1 MARIR
6 KPIPKTQKQISIDQQ
21 TPTDPRYGN
30 PNIPLPT
37 NENETGIPFNR
48 SEKLYWK
55 GDPSKPFTI
64 GLQDLDEAVFFY
76 FQNVIKP
83 FVYQNGERRQV
94 PVIYGSPERWKLYQR
109 DGYYRDKKG
118 SIMLPI
124 IVIKR
129 DTITKDRTV
138 YNKLD
143 ANSPNLYGTF
153 QRGYNPKNFYS
164 NWAAIKNKIPAKQF
178 YAVAVPDFV
187 TLEYSVLVQTYYM
200 EQLNKIIESCEY
212 ASDAYWGNPER
223 FKFRAFIDSF
233 TTATELN
240 DNRDR
245 LVKGTFN
252 IRLRGYIIPDTVQ
265 KDMTAITK
273 YNSKSKFIIQM
284 ETTYNDEI
292 FEPGVT
298 KTRDGRTRR
307 KRDIDGNL
315 ANVEDAPSGT
325 EIKNEPGTGLK
336 G

>member
-1 MARIR
+1 MSQIR

-21 TPTDPRYGN
+21 RPSDPRYGN

-37 NENETGIPFNR
+37 NENQTGIPFNR
-48 SEKLYWK
+48 SEKLSWE
-55 GDPSKPFTI
+55 GDTTKPFTI
-64 GLQDLDEAVFFY
+64 GLQDLDEAVFYY
-76 FQNVIKP
+76 FTNVIKP
-83 FVYQNGERRQV
+83 FVYQNGERREV
-94 PVIYGSPERWKLYQR
+94 PIIYGSPERWKSYQR

-124 IVIKR
+124 IVVKR

-153 QRGYNPKNFYS
+153 QRAYNPKNFYN

-187 TLEYSVLVQTYYM
+187 NLEYSVIVQTYYM

-212 ASDAYWGNPER
+212 ASDAYWGDPER

-233 TTATELN
+233 STATELTTG
-240 DNRDR
+240 RDR

-252 IRLRGYIIPDTVQ
+252 IRLRGYIIPDTIQ
-265 KDMTAITK
+265 KDLNSISK
-273 YNSKSKFIIQM
+273 YNSKSKFIVQM
-284 ETTYNDEI
+284 ETTSNSEI
-292 FEPGVT
+292 FDVGVGKT
-298 KTRDGRTRR
+298 KDGRTRR
-307 KRDIDGNL
+307 QRENKDNL
-315 ANVEDAPSGT
+315 SNISDMSPGT
-325 EIKNEPGTGLK
+325 ELKN
-336 G
+336 